1 MSGAM
6 SLHVCRDVKDSYFGR
21 AAQVWIIHFNRPDFS
36 VVTNKI
42 D

>member
-6 SLHVCRDVKDSYFGR
+6 SLYVCRDVKDSYFGR
-21 AAQVWIIHFNRPDFS
+21 AVQVWIIHFNRPDFS
-36 VVTNKI
+36 VAANEN